1 MAAREFTSPPEPDV
15 YGIDRVATPP
25 VPDELAP
32 KDDIQDLNYV
42 PAPCQVACPVG
53 TDAPSYIAYIWEG
66 KVEEAFEAITATNPF
81 SSVCGRVC
89 DAPCEPACRRADS
102 DGPLAIRNLKRY
114 VMDKLG
120 ATYRPPAVPVTRT
133 ETVGIVGGGPAGLTA
148 AQDLAEAGYAVD
160 VYELTDMLGGY
171 MTWGIP
177 AFRCPPEVFREDIDR
192 MLARCPGVTVHLGV
206 GIDHG
211 VTLEELKER
220 HDAVLLTIGAWW
232 AKGLSMDNEADER
245 VVDGVEFLRRVNGG
259 ERPEMPPR
267 VIVVGAGDVA
277 MDACR
282 VAKRLP
288 GCEHV
293 QVLYRRGPDEIPARK
308 DELWG
313 AIEEG
318 IEFVYNVQPVGVRAN
333 GGLALTCRRT
343 ELGEPGADG
352 RRVAIEVPGSEQD
365 YEAGLVILA
374 TGQKAASEHLAELG
388 LMAGEK
394 VRTNWDSM
402 RTEDPKVFAAGDA
415 AFGPSTIVNA
425 MYHGHRAAY
434 YVKAFLEGA
443 EEPLPYR
450 TPFKT
455 RRVPI
460 AEDALWEVFAREHQ
474 DFHGLGENP
483 VAFPEIE
490 SGYTD
495 EAARREAARCY
506 RCDAETGSSDY
517 NVRTREDIFVMART
531 MPQDA
536 RKQRAL
542 FTKRLEVSQSRHF
555 HPEVPSLDDVVFLP
569 ANLSRLV
576 IDPYRDACRVA
587 TELGGGALQLA
598 SPFLVTG
605 FDDAPDEVRR
615 AVAHGVRACGLA
627 YVGRL
632 PIGDGVPWL
641 QLLGDGDMPDAAASA
656 IIAPWTNGPVGDRPL
671 RGQAPHA
678 RAINPPLTAGAR
690 PRPARDGQL
699 IGLSATT
706 ADLADAIPFALD
718 AGYDLLLL
726 EGSAPVAGP
735 WPEIAGAPDLSVM
748 RDAIRI
754 LRGLN
759 REEDVE
765 LLYFGGARSGTDT
778 AKLIGLGAN
787 AVVVGMSLALAVGGR
802 IEGGTLAFYGD
813 ISAEDRAEKAELFLN
828 ALRAEASIM
837 PRCTGKTDIHNL
849 EPEDLRAISVATA
862 SAAGIPLA
870 GFNPKLA
877 AARS

>member
-1 MAAREFTSPPEPDV
+1 
-15 YGIDRVATPP
+15 
-25 VPDELAP
+25 
-32 KDDIQDLNYV
+32 
-42 PAPCQVACPVG
+42 
-53 TDAPSYIAYIWEG
+53 
-66 KVEEAFEAITATNPF
+66 
-81 SSVCGRVC
+81 
-89 DAPCEPACRRADS
+89 
-102 DGPLAIRNLKRY
+102 
-114 VMDKLG
+114 
-120 ATYRPPAVPVTRT
+120 
-133 ETVGIVGGGPAGLTA
+133 
-148 AQDLAEAGYAVD
+148 
-160 VYELTDMLGGY
+160 
-171 MTWGIP
+171 
-177 AFRCPPEVFREDIDR
+177 
-192 MLARCPGVTVHLGV
+192 
-206 GIDHG
+206 
-211 VTLEELKER
+211 
-220 HDAVLLTIGAWW
+220 
-232 AKGLSMDNEADER
+232 
-245 VVDGVEFLRRVNGG
+245 
-259 ERPEMPPR
+259 
-267 VIVVGAGDVA
+267 

-318 IEFVYNVQPVGVRAN
+318 IEFVYNVQPVGVMTDGN
-333 GGLALTCRRT
+333 GMRLRCVRT
-343 ELGEPGADG
+343 TLGEPGEDG
-352 RRVAIEVPGSEQD
+352 RRQPVVLSDTEQD

-394 VRTNWDSM
+394 VRTDWDSM

-434 YVKAFLEGA
+434 YVKAFLESVG
-443 EEPLPYR
+443 EPLPYR

-474 DFHGLGENP
+474 EFHGLGENP

-542 FTKRLEVSQSRHF
+542 FTKRLEVSQARHF
-555 HPEVPSLDDVVFLP
+555 HPEVASLDDVVFLP

-587 TELGGGALQLA
+587 TRLGGGTLELA

-615 AVAHGVRACGLA
+615 AIAHGVRACGLA
-627 YVGRL
+627 YAGRRT
-632 PIGDGVPWL
+632 IGDGLPWL
-641 QLLGDGDMPDAAASA
+641 QLLADDREPDRSAAAA
-656 IIAPWTNGPVGDRPL
+656 VHPWAVGAGSLP
-671 RGQAPHA
+671 A
-678 RAINPPLTAGAR
+678 RAY
-690 PRPARDGQL
+690 DEQL

-706 ADLADAIPFALD
+706 ADLPDAIPFALD

-726 EGSAPVAGP
+726 EGSAPVAGS
-735 WPEIAGAPDLSVM
+735 WPELASAPDLSVM
-748 RDAIRI
+748 RDAVRI
-754 LRGLN
+754 LRSLN

-765 LLYFGGARSGTDT
+765 LLYFGGVRSGTDA

-813 ISAEDRAEKAELFLN
+813 IAADDRAEKAELFLN

-849 EPEDLRAISVATA
+849 EPEDLRAISVVTA
-862 SAAGIPLA
+862 AAAGIPLA

-877 AARS
+877 AAGA

>member
-1 MAAREFTSPPEPDV
+1 MAAREFASPPEPDV

-25 VPDELAP
+25 VPPELQP
-32 KDDIQDLNYV
+32 KDDIQDINYV
-42 PAPCQVACPVG
+42 PAPCQVACPIG

-114 VMDKLG
+114 VMDQLG
-120 ATYRPPAVPVTRT
+120 ATYRPTAVPVTRT

-206 GIDHG
+206 GLDRGI
-211 VTLEELKER
+211 TLEELKER

-232 AKGLSMDNEADER
+232 AKGLRMDNAGDER

-259 ERPEMPPR
+259 GRPEMPAR

-288 GCEHV
+288 GCEDV

-318 IEFVYNVQPVGVRAN
+318 IEFVYNVQPVAIQAEN
-333 GGLALTCRRT
+333 GSLALRCRRT
-343 ELGEPGADG
+343 ELGEPGEDG
-352 RRVAIEVPGSEQD
+352 RRVAIEVPGSEHD
-365 YEAGLVILA
+365 YDAGLVILA
-374 TGQKAASEHLAELG
+374 TGQKAESAHLAELG
-388 LMAGEK
+388 LMAAEK
-394 VRTNWDSM
+394 VRTDWDSM
-402 RTEDPKVFAAGDA
+402 RTEDPRVFAAGDA

-434 YVKAFLEGA
+434 YVKAFLEGID
-443 EEPLPYR
+443 EPLPYR
-450 TPFKT
+450 TPYKT

-490 SGYTD
+490 SGYTE
-495 EAARREAARCY
+495 EAAKREAARCY

-542 FTKRLEVSQSRHF
+542 FTKRLEVSQAKQF
-555 HPEVPSLDDVVFLP
+555 HPEVASLDDIVFLP

-587 TELGGGALQLA
+587 TELGGGAIELA
-598 SPFLVTG
+598 SPFLAAG

-615 AVAHGVRACGLA
+615 AVAHGVTACGLA
-627 YVGRL
+627 YVGRR
-632 PIGDGVPWL
+632 PIGDGRALAAAARRRDRAGSVGGCRNPPVADDGRDPRGAGWTDRGPAPRRPVDWP
-641 QLLGDGDMPDAAASA
+641 LGDHRRPPGGDS
-656 IIAPWTNGPVGDRPL
+656 VC
-671 RGQAPHA
+671 A
-678 RAINPPLTAGAR
+678 RCRL
-690 PRPARDGQL
+690 RPARARRLAAGRRHVGRARRALRISRSCAMPSRSCDASTARRTSSSST
-699 IGLSATT
+699 SAACAAVRT
-706 ADLADAIPFALD
+706 
-718 AGYDLLLL
+718 
-726 EGSAPVAGP
+726 
-735 WPEIAGAPDLSVM
+735 
-748 RDAIRI
+748 
-754 LRGLN
+754 
-759 REEDVE
+759 
-765 LLYFGGARSGTDT
+765 ARS
-778 AKLIGLGAN
+778 
-787 AVVVGMSLALAVGGR
+787 
-802 IEGGTLAFYGD
+802 
-813 ISAEDRAEKAELFLN
+813 
-828 ALRAEASIM
+828 
-837 PRCTGKTDIHNL
+837 
-849 EPEDLRAISVATA
+849 
-862 SAAGIPLA
+862 
-870 GFNPKLA
+870 
-877 AARS
+877 

>member
-1 MAAREFTSPPEPDV
+1 MSEREFTSPPEPEV
-15 YGIDRVATPP
+15 YGIDRVATPR
-25 VPDELAP
+25 VPPELEP

-66 KVEEAFEAITATNPF
+66 KIEEAFEAITATNPF

-114 VMDKLG
+114 VMDQLG
-120 ATYRPPAVPVTRT
+120 ATYRPPAVPITRP

-192 MLARCPGVTVHLGV
+192 MLARCPGITVHLGV
-206 GIDHG
+206 GLDHG
-211 VTLEELKER
+211 VALEELKER

-232 AKGLSMDNEADER
+232 AKGLRLENAGDVG
-245 VVDGVEFLRRVNGG
+245 VVDGVEFLRRINGG
-259 ERPEMPPR
+259 ERPEMPAR

-282 VAKRLP
+282 VARRLP

-308 DELWG
+308 DELSG

-318 IEFVYNVQPVGVRAN
+318 IEFVYNVQPVGVEAN
-333 GGLALTCRRT
+333 GTLALTCRRT
-343 ELGEPGADG
+343 ELGEPGEDG
-352 RRVAIEVPGSEQD
+352 RRVAIEVPGSEHG

-374 TGQKAASEHLAELG
+374 TGQKAESAHLAELG

-394 VRTNWDSM
+394 VRTDWESM
-402 RTEDPKVFAAGDA
+402 RTQDPKVFAAGDA

-434 YVKAFLEGA
+434 YLKAFLEGVD
-443 EEPLPYR
+443 EPLPYR
-450 TPFKT
+450 TPYKT

-474 DFHGLGENP
+474 DFHGLGTNP

-490 SGYTD
+490 SGYTE
-495 EAARREAARCY
+495 EAAKREAARCY

-542 FTKRLEVSQSRHF
+542 FTKRLEVSQSKQF

-587 TELGGGALQLA
+587 TELGGGAIELA

-605 FDDAPDEVRR
+605 FDDAPAEVRR
-615 AVAHGVRACGLA
+615 AIAHGVSSRGLA
-627 YVGRL
+627 YIGRSS
-632 PIGDGVPWL
+632 IGADAPWL
-641 QLLGDGDMPDAAASA
+641 QLLADGAEPDAAAIA
-656 IIAPWTNGPVGDRPL
+656 AIAPWPVGS
-671 RGQAPHA
+671 GSH
-678 RAINPPLTAGAR
+678 
-690 PRPARDGQL
+690 PARRAFDGQL
-699 IGLSATT
+699 AGISATT
-706 ADLADAIPFALD
+706 TELPDAIPHALE
-718 AGYDLLLL
+718 AGYDLLVL
-726 EGSAPVAGP
+726 EGSPPVGDA
-735 WPEIAGAPDLSVM
+735 WPELAGAPDLSVM

-754 LRGLN
+754 FRSLN
-759 REEDVE
+759 REEDID
-765 LLYFGGARSGTDT
+765 LLYFGGVRSGTDS

-787 AVVVGMSLALAVGGR
+787 AVIVGMSLALAVGGR
-802 IEGGTLAFYGD
+802 IEDGAVAFYGD
-813 ISAEDRAEKAELFLN
+813 IEAVDRAEKAELFLS

-862 SAAGIPLA
+862 TAAGIPLA

-877 AARS
+877 ASAQS